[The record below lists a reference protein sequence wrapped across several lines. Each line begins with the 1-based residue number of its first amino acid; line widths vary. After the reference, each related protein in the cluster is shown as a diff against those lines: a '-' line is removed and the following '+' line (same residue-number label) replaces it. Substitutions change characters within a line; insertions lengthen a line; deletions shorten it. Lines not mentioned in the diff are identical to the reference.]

1 MSNFLNYMHFPVF
14 SVMVL
19 FLGAFLIVVLGRN
32 KYVRGVIAM
41 LSVGAA
47 LACML
52 ALIKPVM
59 FNGEII
65 SYWMG
70 NRSLHRNGSRCTVTV
85 LWASDYDCSF
95 CVVPVFH
102 PVYGT

>member
-65 SYWMG
+65 SYWWATALWLAAMPSASEWKSMHCHC
-70 NRSLHRNGSRCTVTV
+70 SLG
-85 LWASDYDCSF
+85 F
-95 CVVPVFH
+95 
-102 PVYGT
+102 